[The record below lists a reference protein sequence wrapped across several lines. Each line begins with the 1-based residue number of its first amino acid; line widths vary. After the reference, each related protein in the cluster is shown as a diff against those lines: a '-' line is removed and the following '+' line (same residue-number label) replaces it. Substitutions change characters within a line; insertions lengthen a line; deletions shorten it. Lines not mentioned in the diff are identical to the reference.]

1 MTGIIKTTL
10 KLLFRNII
18 FWVFLIAMP
27 VLSTLMLRL
36 QAENF
41 GSRDAAER
49 KEVIDIE
56 FHDLISFDMDQT
68 FNYTVII

>member
-1 MTGIIKTTL
+1 MMTGIIKTTL

-36 QAENF
+36 HAEN
-41 GSRDAAER
+41 SDHAMRPNAE
-49 KEVIDIE
+49 K
-56 FHDLISFDMDQT
+56 
-68 FNYTVII
+68 